1 MSEAQKMLK
10 KYFGYDSFRFHQ
22 EEIIESLL
30 VEKDV
35 LAIMPTGGGKSL
47 CYQLPALLKEGV
59 CLVVS
64 PLISLMQDQVM
75 GLRQN
80 GISSCYLNSS
90 VSPEE
95 QNKIKKQLV
104 SGETKLLYI
113 APERLLMP
121 QTKSFLSS
129 LPISL
134 IAIDEAHC
142 VSQWGHEFRKDYR
155 RLSELKEIFPKTP
168 IIALTATADA
178 DTRKDIVRQLNIEK
192 AETFIST
199 FNRPNIKYMILER
212 EEELKQLDD
221 FIKKNH
227 QGETGIVYCL
237 SRKKVERVAES
248 LKEKGY
254 NAVAYHAG
262 MTPKQRSYVQKRFD
276 REVSIIVVATIA
288 FGMGIDRP
296 DVRFVAHLDL
306 PKSIEGYYQ
315 ETGRAGR
322 DGNPAEAWMIYGM
335 SDVVKLSSMLESS
348 EATGPYKKVARHK
361 LDSMLSLCETTQCR
375 RQFLLDYFG
384 DKNKTECGNCDNCL
398 SPAEMYDARV
408 EAQKILSAIYRTGQT
423 FGAGHVID
431 VLRGSQNEAV
441 KQRRHDELS
450 VHGIGKDLSKNE
462 WNRLL
467 RQLLNQGYVK
477 IKDWEYKNLGLTE
490 KSRPLLRG
498 EIGFSVR
505 KAVKEKEKTPSAL
518 RSKRPV
524 ETQHENMDL
533 FEKLRHLRMDMAKEA
548 GVPPYVIFSDKSL
561 HDMCGLLPGKKE
573 EMLLVHGVG
582 ETKFERYG
590 PQFLQVISEWR
601 SQA

>member
-1 MSEAQKMLK
+1 
-10 KYFGYDSFRFHQ
+10 
-22 EEIIESLL
+22 
-30 VEKDV
+30 
-35 LAIMPTGGGKSL
+35 
-47 CYQLPALLKEGV
+47 
-59 CLVVS
+59 
-64 PLISLMQDQVM
+64 
-75 GLRQN
+75 
-80 GISSCYLNSS
+80 
-90 VSPEE
+90 
-95 QNKIKKQLV
+95 
-104 SGETKLLYI
+104 
-113 APERLLMP
+113 
-121 QTKSFLSS
+121 
-129 LPISL
+129 
-134 IAIDEAHC
+134 
-142 VSQWGHEFRKDYR
+142 
-155 RLSELKEIFPKTP
+155 
-168 IIALTATADA
+168 
-178 DTRKDIVRQLNIEK
+178 
-192 AETFIST
+192 
-199 FNRPNIKYMILER
+199 
-212 EEELKQLDD
+212 
-221 FIKKNH
+221 
-227 QGETGIVYCL
+227 
-237 SRKKVERVAES
+237 VERVAES

-262 MTPKQRSYVQKRFD
+262 MTSKQRSYVQKRFD

-450 VHGIGKDLSKNE
+450 VHGIGRDLSKNE

-505 KAVKEKEKTPSAL
+505 KAVKEKEKTSSAL
-518 RSKRPV
+518 RSKRSV